1 MGLVGDIAK
10 AILIITVV
18 YWLYAIIEF
27 ALLGQYVLALFLY
40 LGFLIPSSIIAYERK
55 KSGKKAEAKS

>member
-27 ALLGQYVLALFLY
+27 AIMGQYVLSLFIF
-40 LGFLIPSSIIAYERK
+40 LGFLISLSIIAYERK
-55 KSGKKAEAKS
+55 KSGKKTEAKS